1 MKYTRTIIKV
11 RQGVA
16 IARETSAEIAPATD
30 AEGAGLRGGFPRAP
44 LHRLDPKPDGKF
56 A

>member
-16 IARETSAEIAPATD
+16 TAREAAAEVAQATG
-30 AEGAGLRGGFPRAP
+30 AEDAGLPGGFPRAP
-44 LHRLDPKPDGKF
+44 LRMDPKPDGKF